1 MRANSSNSML
11 SNDDVVIASRKAKAG
26 HFRSCRRPSPH
37 AFTFRFDDFTF
48 HSFTTQSPVQ
58 RLAMS
63 EDDGGNS
70 GGKRKSRPGRASRRR
85 NRKIQ
90 AIKEAEA
97 ALFSASPA
105 AIDDEDGNSKVL
117 PADRHRSLPGVLERR
132 RTYYCAASKD
142 PKRAE
147 IDADV
152 AISLDHICPGDE
164 RLLISQLGFIPGNAV
179 NVAARVEDCPSLH
192 LLKVIDK
199 YSADASSS
207 APTVLRLYPLAI
219 RDACPKRKFK
229 SRQRGQVGAGE
240 DERKSR
246 DWALDGDDESGII
259 EPFPTQYWLTDPRLR
274 MLISALEISEDCN
287 VKTMEAKLRS
297 NPEYANSM
305 ERAHK
310 SYGQERWLLLTD
322 ADRKAVTERRWDGAL
337 GPVRGVAGISNYKG
351 VKCLHAHAAH
361 FLAGCEDNLVGKWT
375 IKEVERMLK
384 EKIEKGGESTD
395 V

>member
-1 MRANSSNSML
+1 
-11 SNDDVVIASRKAKAG
+11 
-26 HFRSCRRPSPH
+26 
-37 AFTFRFDDFTF
+37 
-48 HSFTTQSPVQ
+48 
-58 RLAMS
+58 MS

-70 GGKRKSRPGRASRRR
+70 GCKRKSRPGRASRRR
-85 NRKIQ
+85 NRKIK
-90 AIKEAEA
+90 AIQEAEA

-105 AIDDEDGNSKVL
+105 DVDDEDGNSKVL

-132 RTYYCAASKD
+132 RGYYCDIAKD

-147 IDADV
+147 IDADIHV
-152 AISLDHICPGDE
+152 SLDHICPGDE
-164 RLLISQLGFIPGNAV
+164 RLLTSQLGFIPGNAV

-192 LLKVIDK
+192 LLKAIEK
-199 YSADASSS
+199 YSTDTSSS

-219 RDACPKRKFK
+219 REACRKRKFK
-229 SRQRGQVGAGE
+229 SRQRGQIGDSE

-246 DWALDGDDESGII
+246 DWTLGGDDDESGII

-310 SYGQERWLLLTD
+310 SCGQERWLLLTD

-337 GPVRGVAGISNYKG
+337 GPARGVAGISNPKG

-375 IKEVERMLK
+375 IQEVERMLK
-384 EKIEKGGESTD
+384 EKIEKGGEGTD